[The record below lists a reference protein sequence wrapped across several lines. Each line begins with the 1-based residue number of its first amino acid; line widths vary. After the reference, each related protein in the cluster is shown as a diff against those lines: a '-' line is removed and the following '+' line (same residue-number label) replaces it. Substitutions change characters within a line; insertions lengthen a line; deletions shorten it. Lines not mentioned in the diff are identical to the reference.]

1 MSKVEDLGC
10 SYSPWNFSWID
21 ENKLAA
27 MAWPQTPA
35 NLRFLVDL
43 GIKCLVTLSPEM
55 RPPIHAFPELSWVEI
70 PIEEF
75 EPPTISQIYEFID
88 VCKRYLMDNKPVG
101 VHCRMGRGRTGVM
114 AACYLV
120 HFYNQAPERAILNV
134 RLARPGS
141 VETYNQEK
149 AVIAYHDS
157 LRHTSR

>member
-88 VCKRYLMDNKPVG
+88 VCKRYLMDNKQTPDYPGADYPVCELS
-101 VHCRMGRGRTGVM
+101 VHPR
-114 AACYLV
+114 ACGGSLSDGQRK
-120 HFYNQAPERAILNV
+120 NWSDGGL
-134 RLARPGS
+134 LPGP
-141 VETYNQEK
+141 
-149 AVIAYHDS
+149 
-157 LRHTSR
+157 LL